1 MISNL
6 FQIIKKISNFSG
18 ISFKLIPNYL
28 ENFHILELIKWYEMM
43 QNVMNWHDF
52 GIFQSFW
59 NSSTIFGIL
68 QRYTDDDGDYQS

>member
-1 MISNL
+1 
-6 FQIIKKISNFSG
+6 
-18 ISFKLIPNYL
+18 
-28 ENFHILELIKWYEMM
+28 MM